1 MALSTISCNDILRD
15 NDITCNLPSL
25 RFESAVDEKGSDF
38 LPLRKKSHA
47 IVVTQ
52 CAAVSVMIDILRKAK
67 SLIQDFPKPERKT
80 PTIETQPERKT
91 PTIETQETRKKL
103 IVGLI
108 GCGRLGFQLTTTLL
122 TNGRLDTDCVQ
133 ISTRRPELLD
143 HLKQQGV
150 ACYFDNKK
158 LVAVADVI
166 VLCVLPSQ
174 VASVAAE
181 VSGQIPASSILIS
194 LCAGLPARRLRQ
206 LLETSNIICPNFE
219 WSDVVDSRS
228 FKWAGQGSV
237 SHSLDDQQTVLR
249 TCPYAVAAEG
259 ALLRSNEKLMEV
271 LILSVVNICLQV
283 DLSTSETLS
292 VVSQAVFGESQPMLT
307 ARDFGLW
314 ESRKNIARNFSSY
327 DLVDGVETPVL
338 KLLKDNQS
346 LQTRFSARYWQLF
359 SDYIHKRNFLHL
371 R

>member
-133 ISTRRPELLD
+133 ISTRRPELL
-143 HLKQQGV
+143 
-150 ACYFDNKK
+150 
-158 LVAVADVI
+158 
-166 VLCVLPSQ
+166 
-174 VASVAAE
+174 
-181 VSGQIPASSILIS
+181 
-194 LCAGLPARRLRQ
+194 GLPARRLRQ